1 MRSAVEPSP
10 FSHKGR
16 DSLFTIAYREGIV
29 VVGPCAKWRWPDC
42 DAESGMHCV
51 LYDDGEEYWEELG
64 GALAPRYCLEGW
76 HEE

>member
-1 MRSAVEPSP
+1 MLLSALVRN
-10 FSHKGR
+10 G
-16 DSLFTIAYREGIV
+16 DG
-29 VVGPCAKWRWPDC
+29 PDC

-64 GALAPRYCLEGW
+64 GALAPWYCLEGW

>member
-1 MRSAVEPSP
+1 MAM
-10 FSHKGR
+10 
-16 DSLFTIAYREGIV
+16 
-29 VVGPCAKWRWPDC
+29 PDC